1 MIYKVYTKGLIWQS
15 KSRNGAICRHSPSVR
30 LTESVNL
37 GIDSEIKLSVS
48 EGRSLLS
55 HSIFCQQSYRF
66 YFESALIESIDDV
79 SDDDDLLPN
88 ILDSELG
95 EK

>member
-1 MIYKVYTKGLIWQS
+1 MAVKIKKWGNSAAIRLPSGL
-15 KSRNGAICRHSPSVR
+15 
-30 LTESVNL
+30 LESVNL

-48 EGRSLLS
+48 EGKIIIEPLNLLS
-55 HSIFCQQSYRF
+55 AKLPLPFT
-66 YFESALIESIDDV
+66 ESALIESIDDV